1 VSGFLVPL
9 GDKTIYTMKRFI
21 RWLLS
26 TRYGSNNVS
35 YILRK
40 KLEHISIR
48 EVIGVNLAGF
58 AFFGA
63 VILPQTQDLVSSTEV
78 FFDTQKTM
86 VNMVVS
92 EAKFRWP
99 LAEFGISQ
107 YFSGIHGGVDLT
119 DPQGT
124 PVYPISEGVVSTIE
138 SLPWGYGKHIIIKNS
153 NNMESVYA
161 HLSTV
166 EVTVGQKVT
175 KQTELGEVG
184 ATGWATGNHLHLEI
198 IMDGAHVN
206 PLEILPEIQKRQ
218 SSNATEANTKTLTA
232 NLTL

>member
-1 VSGFLVPL
+1 
-9 GDKTIYTMKRFI
+9 MKRFV

-48 EVIGVNLAGF
+48 EVIGVNLAGV

-63 VILPQTQDLVSSTEV
+63 VILPQAQEVLASTEV
-78 FFDTQKTM
+78 FFDTQKTI

-107 YFSGIHGGVDLT
+107 YFSGIHSGIDLT

-124 PVYPISEGVVSTIE
+124 PVYPISEGTVTTIE
-138 SLPWGYGKHIIIKNS
+138 SLPWGYGKHVIVKNS
-153 NNMESVYA
+153 DTMQSVYA
-161 HLSTV
+161 HLSKV
-166 EVTVGQKVT
+166 DVTVGQKVT
-175 KQTELGEVG
+175 KETELGEVG

-198 IMDGAHVN
+198 HINGASVN
-206 PLEILPEIQKRQ
+206 PLEILPEIQRRQ

>member
-1 VSGFLVPL
+1 
-9 GDKTIYTMKRFI
+9 MKRFV

-48 EVIGVNLAGF
+48 EVIGVNLAGV

-63 VILPQTQDLVSSTEV
+63 VILPQAQEVFASTEV
-78 FFDTQKTM
+78 FFDTQKTI

-107 YFSGIHGGVDLT
+107 YFSGIHSGIDLT

-124 PVYPISEGVVSTIE
+124 PVYPISEGTVTTIE
-138 SLPWGYGKHIIIKNS
+138 SLPWGYGKHVIVKNGDT
-153 NNMESVYA
+153 MQSVYA
-161 HLSTV
+161 HLSKV
-166 EVTVGQKVT
+166 DVTVGQKVT
-175 KQTELGEVG
+175 KETELGEVG

-198 IMDGAHVN
+198 HINGASVN
-206 PLEILPEIQKRQ
+206 PLEILPEIQRRQ